1 MKWLNE
7 HGNTCSSAFV
17 SDKKEKKGHAPQH
30 LCPRICTWA
39 WGIREMILG
48 ACHHAYYTWTQHIHK
63 RIAGMEKET
72 NVSWA
77 AFKQFSLWG
86 AYIRNIGGEDPS
98 LNIQNQISGSVM

>member
-1 MKWLNE
+1 
-7 HGNTCSSAFV
+7 
-17 SDKKEKKGHAPQH
+17 
-30 LCPRICTWA
+30 
-39 WGIREMILG
+39 
-48 ACHHAYYTWTQHIHK
+48 
-63 RIAGMEKET
+63 MEKET